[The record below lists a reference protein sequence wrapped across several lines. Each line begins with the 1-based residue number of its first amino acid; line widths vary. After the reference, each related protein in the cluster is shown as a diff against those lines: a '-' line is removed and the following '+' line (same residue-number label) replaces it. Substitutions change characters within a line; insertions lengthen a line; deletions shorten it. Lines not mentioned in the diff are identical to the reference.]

1 MSQFALVCGV
11 LSSVIA
17 GKWKI
22 NQRLRLLNSAKF
34 PHLVKFPRHSLF
46 PADNAGEVSHPSFH
60 LLRSPR
66 GSRIAN
72 RGLSGPCNL
81 ATAREY
87 FCLYL
92 LSRVKGRF
100 VDRHNAPKHR
110 PGLQRGVIFLFVL
123 FSCRLRL
130 TLSLGPVIISIKR
143 LNR

>member
-60 LLRSPR
+60 LLRSHR
-66 GSRIAN
+66 ESRIADC
-72 RGLSGPCNL
+72 PDHV
-81 ATAREY
+81 T
-87 FCLYL
+87 
-92 LSRVKGRF
+92 
-100 VDRHNAPKHR
+100 
-110 PGLQRGVIFLFVL
+110 
-123 FSCRLRL
+123 
-130 TLSLGPVIISIKR
+130 
-143 LNR
+143 

>member
-66 GSRIAN
+66 GSRIADC
-72 RGLSGPCNL
+72 PDQV
-81 ATAREY
+81 T
-87 FCLYL
+87 
-92 LSRVKGRF
+92 
-100 VDRHNAPKHR
+100 
-110 PGLQRGVIFLFVL
+110 
-123 FSCRLRL
+123 
-130 TLSLGPVIISIKR
+130 
-143 LNR
+143 